1 MLNEIFKN
9 MFNCDL
15 LRKTSSPRFIL
26 VLFSEKKI
34 ILISAIIIL
43 CYTISFAQTPPDTLW
58 TKTFGGDYMERAYS
72 VQQTSDG
79 GFIITGCTSSYG
91 AGNMDVWLV
100 KTDEYGNEEW
110 NQTFGGSD
118 SDQAYTVKQ
127 TTDGGFIVAGYTDSF
142 GRGYHNCWIIK
153 TDESGNEEWNR
164 TFGNYD
170 NRCNYVQQTID
181 GGYILAGATWLF
193 EANNY
198 FDVWLIKTDE
208 NGDEEWSQTY
218 GGAYWD
224 EACSAQQTSE
234 GGFIMGG
241 YTWSYG
247 CSGDFWLIKTDGEGN
262 IEWNQTYGGN
272 NIDIC
277 SSVSQTN
284 DDGYILTGYTYSYGA
299 GDMDFWLIKTDE
311 SGNEV
316 WNRTFGGS
324 SEDWAH
330 SVQQTIDGG
339 YIIVG
344 GTSSFGDENLWIIK
358 TDEDG
363 NEEWDQTYGDSSH
376 SEKARSVDQTADGGY
391 IVAGEISN
399 IETGWADFLLVRVGS
414 DNAINEDMENNKLL
428 LNNSPNPFEIS
439 TTINYNLPVNMPN
452 ANIEIYNIK
461 GQLVESI
468 PVNTESNSVEWY
480 SKNLSSGIYFYR
492 LNIKNSPLK
501 KMLLIR

>member
-1 MLNEIFKN
+1 
-9 MFNCDL
+9 
-15 LRKTSSPRFIL
+15 
-26 VLFSEKKI
+26 
-34 ILISAIIIL
+34 
-43 CYTISFAQTPPDTLW
+43 
-58 TKTFGGDYMERAYS
+58 
-72 VQQTSDG
+72 QQTSDG

-91 AGNMDVWLV
+91 AGDMDVWLI

-110 NQTFGGSD
+110 NQTFGGID

-142 GRGYHNCWIIK
+142 GEGYHNCWIIK
-153 TDESGNEEWNR
+153 TDEEGNEEWNR

-170 NRCNYVQQTID
+170 SRCNYVQQTID

-198 FDVWLIKTDE
+198 FDVWLIKTDK
-208 NGDEEWSQTY
+208 NGDEEWSQIY

-224 EACSAQQTSE
+224 EACSAQQTSD

-262 IEWNQTYGGN
+262 IEWNQTYGGG

-344 GTSSFGDENLWIIK
+344 ETTSFGEGNLWIIK
-358 TDEDG
+358 TDEQG
-363 NEEWDQTYGDSSH
+363 NEIWNKTYGDDNGEIGNSI
-376 SEKARSVDQTADGGY
+376 EQTTDGGY
-391 IVAGEISN
+391 IIAGVKRYID
-399 IETGWADFLLVRVGS
+399 TGWSDVLLIRVGS
-414 DNAINEDMENNKLL
+414 DNAISEENVTSIESHLSNY
-428 LNNSPNPFEIS
+428 PNPFNNSTEIKFS
-439 TTINYNLPVNMPN
+439 LQKTGFVIIDV
-452 ANIEIYNIK
+452 YNIK
-461 GQLVESI
+461 GQKIKTLIREHYQKGNHQVFWNGDDETGKKVI
-468 PVNTESNSVEWY
+468 
-480 SKNLSSGIYFYR
+480 SGIYFYK
-492 LNIKNSPLK
+492 LNVNGKNEVVKKCLLLK
-501 KMLLIR
+501 